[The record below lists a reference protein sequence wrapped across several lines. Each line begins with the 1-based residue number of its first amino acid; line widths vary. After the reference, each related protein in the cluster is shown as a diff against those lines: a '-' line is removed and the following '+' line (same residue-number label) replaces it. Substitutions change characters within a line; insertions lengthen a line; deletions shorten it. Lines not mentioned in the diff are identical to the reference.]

1 MGQTTPKRT
10 NSLDS
15 PGKAPG
21 REWEDKGPRSAER
34 RLDNGGVRRGLDV
47 TRQGAAPARVRAHS
61 QCLSHAADQ
70 CGTDVTAEPCKRAA

>member
-34 RLDNGGVRRGLDV
+34 RLDNDSVRRGLDV
-47 TRQGAAPARVRAHS
+47 TRPGPTPVRVQLTASAAYVLQINVAPS
-61 QCLSHAADQ
+61 
-70 CGTDVTAEPCKRAA
+70 